1 MKILLCP
8 VICLMLFL
16 AACGGNA
23 SAPPDDLDLT
33 AVNYGDVAF
42 QVVYGDYPAMGRL
55 MDAVSSGELDG
66 KVVFIDGIYDEITG
80 PCIMEDNGKGM
91 RHGITISVV
100 GYRQRD
106 YPAVDTHVQITG
118 VVVPEAFGVYNVYT
132 LPEHFVI
139 I

>member
-8 VICLMLFL
+8 VIFLMLFL
-16 AACGGNA
+16 VACGNNA

-33 AVNYGDVAF
+33 SVNYGDVAY
-42 QVVYGDYPAMGRL
+42 QVVYGDYAAMGQL
-55 MDAVSSGELDG
+55 MDKVSAGELDG

-91 RHGITISVV
+91 RHGITISVT
-100 GYRQRD
+100 GYQKRD
-106 YPAVDTHVQITG
+106 YPALDTHIQITG
-118 VVVPEAFGVYNVYT
+118 VVVPEAFGVYTVYT